1 MFSAHQNILIPNLS
15 CFFHQMNPQIFKSLD
30 YLKMGGQYHS
40 LSLSLHCHLQV
51 WRHEGSVS
59 WPNRALR
66 HEMDWPHRAPDQDLS
81 HMCDVD
87 TRLSCN
93 TGPTSRRKVGL
104 DFLSTTVL
112 NNSVE
117 DYNSS
122 RVGVICRLQFK
133 TSDYFQTL
141 WARGLTFC
149 MVLSY
154 DLYFDKIWPVVT
166 EIFLFQR

>member
-15 CFFHQMNPQIFKSLD
+15 CFFHQINPQIFKSLD

-104 DFLSTTVL
+104 DFLSTTEL

-122 RVGVICRLQFK
+122 RVGVVCPSPILNMGLL
-133 TSDYFQTL
+133 TSIFFF
-141 WARGLTFC
+141 TFGGFHLKRNTKC
-149 MVLSY
+149 PAHV
-154 DLYFDKIWPVVT
+154 
-166 EIFLFQR
+166 